1 MGSAM
6 TKPSIIAPLRRVDL
20 ILIFVAVKG
29 ADWQAIEVK
38 LEGLEAVYDPPGG
51 PIENRI
57 ELSNF

>member
-29 ADWQAIEVK
+29 LARC
-38 LEGLEAVYDPPGG
+38 GG
-51 PIENRI
+51 EN
-57 ELSNF
+57 